1 MLGEEA
7 PPRAHDTLP
16 PGGGLNPGP
25 VKQHY
30 TDCLFTNAVRPFAVP
45 ADAVSADCA
54 RLVCYTILV
63 IVLEREVFAFVCYV
77 AADPDIWIPIHGFQV
92 TLHCRRGRGVLLD
105 PLYQMIAGDREVH
118 EITASDG
125 RLEAGMLGMQLSEHV
140 ARSFQPCSQ
149 RHSSRLTPELSCGRV
164 K

>member
-1 MLGEEA
+1 MLGEEGV
-7 PPRAHDTLP
+7 PRVHDTLR
-16 PGGGLNPGP
+16 PGEGVKLGP

-30 TDCLFTNAVRPFAVP
+30 NDRLFTNAVRPVAVP
-45 ADAVSADCA
+45 ADAVSVNCA
-54 RLVCYTILV
+54 RFVSYTILV

-105 PLYQMIAGDREVH
+105 PLDQMVAGDREVH

-140 ARSFQPCSQ
+140 ARCFQPCTQ
-149 RHSSRLTPELSCGRV
+149 RHSSRLTSN
-164 K
+164 

>member
-1 MLGEEA
+1 MLGEEGV
-7 PPRAHDTLP
+7 PRVHATLR
-16 PGGGLNPGP
+16 PGEGVKPGP

-30 TDCLFTNAVRPFAVP
+30 NVCFFPNAVRPFAVP

-125 RLEAGMLGMQLSEHV
+125 RLEAGMVGM
-140 ARSFQPCSQ
+140 RSG
-149 RHSSRLTPELSCGRV
+149 EGRV
-164 K
+164 G